1 MRRALITGAGAPG
14 GIGFA
19 CARALG
25 AAGCRVAIASTSD
38 RIFQRQAELQ
48 ALGYEVTAHIADLTD
63 PGQVARLVAEVGPL
77 DVLVNNAGL
86 GSVTAPQPWGEF
98 TGMAAAEW
106 QGSFDTTFQ
115 PTLLMTRAY
124 LPQMMAQGW
133 GRVVQVGSV
142 TGPIVA
148 IAGASAYG
156 AAKAAIVGLTHT
168 LALEVA
174 GSGVTVNIVAP
185 GWVGTEALTGGE
197 SAAALASPM
206 KRAGRPDEMAAAVV
220 FLASDGASY
229 VNGATI
235 VVDGGNSLQEPLR
248 GKKGSYYEG
257 GIREPF
263 IVHWP
268 GVIQPGT
275 RCDVPV
281 INQDLYATFLA
292 VAGANPPA
300 GKIIDGESLVPLFR
314 QSGPLRRE
322 AIFWHFPGYLDGP
335 VTRGRD
341 PVFRTRPVSVIH
353 KGDWKLHLY
362 HEEWQ
367 LDGGRAR
374 LETNNAVE
382 LYNLRQDIGERNNL
396 ALANTAKRDEL
407 LNDLLGW
414 FKAVGAKLPE
424 ARNPEYAPNAAIPKK
439 AKREKK
445 AE

>member
-98 TGMAAAEW
+98 AGMAAAEW
-106 QGSFDTTFQ
+106 KGSFDTTFQ

-235 VVDGGNSLQEPLR
+235 VVDGGNSLQE
-248 GKKGSYYEG
+248 KKG
-257 GIREPF
+257 
-263 IVHWP
+263 
-268 GVIQPGT
+268 
-275 RCDVPV
+275 
-281 INQDLYATFLA
+281 
-292 VAGANPPA
+292 
-300 GKIIDGESLVPLFR
+300 
-314 QSGPLRRE
+314 
-322 AIFWHFPGYLDGP
+322 
-335 VTRGRD
+335 
-341 PVFRTRPVSVIH
+341 
-353 KGDWKLHLY
+353 
-362 HEEWQ
+362 
-367 LDGGRAR
+367 
-374 LETNNAVE
+374 
-382 LYNLRQDIGERNNL
+382 
-396 ALANTAKRDEL
+396 
-407 LNDLLGW
+407 
-414 FKAVGAKLPE
+414 
-424 ARNPEYAPNAAIPKK
+424 
-439 AKREKK
+439 
-445 AE
+445 